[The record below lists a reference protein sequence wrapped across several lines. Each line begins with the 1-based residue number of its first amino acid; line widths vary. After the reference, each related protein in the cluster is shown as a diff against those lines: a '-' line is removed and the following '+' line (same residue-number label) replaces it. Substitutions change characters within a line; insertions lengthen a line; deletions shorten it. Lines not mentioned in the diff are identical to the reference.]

1 MKTEIWVN
9 FGAANE
15 KLPELFNELA

>member
-15 KLPELFNELA
+15 KLPERFNELA